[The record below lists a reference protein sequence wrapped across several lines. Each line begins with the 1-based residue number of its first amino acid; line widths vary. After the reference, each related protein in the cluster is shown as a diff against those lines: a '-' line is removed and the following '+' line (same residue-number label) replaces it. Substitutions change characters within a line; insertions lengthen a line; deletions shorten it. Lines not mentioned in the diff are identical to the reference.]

1 MTHPRN
7 IKSLSEEIGYV
18 LYSALGSFY
27 IPSCIM
33 VFVYIRIYFAAKA
46 RARRG
51 IKKPPRRPPHDA
63 VTSFSNVPGE
73 SKNGADVPASG
84 SLDRNSNTSPRDGE
98 RQIATIESHPQPMI
112 IPTVTCD
119 LASDISTSDAGEI
132 PTEGMEQKDTLK
144 VFTTAQVGRNPIS
157 QCQYRGST
165 LSVNGELQQQAAAA
179 ARARQPSVG
188 IDTDMVSE
196 FDPSSSDS
204 GVVSRCAV
212 VKPLKL
218 RLCRPIFGRR
228 TAKSRRSEESK
239 PAKSTKSVEQVV
251 PRVQKP
257 RDPEREKRRI
267 ARKKEKRATLILG
280 LIMGSFIACWL
291 PFFFMYILRLAYDIP
306 GIAFATAFWLGYM
319 NSALNPVIY
328 TIFNK
333 DFRRAFRR
341 ILFK

>member
-1 MTHPRN
+1 M
-7 IKSLSEEIGYV
+7 
-18 LYSALGSFY
+18 
-27 IPSCIM
+27 
-33 VFVYIRIYFAAKA
+33 A
-46 RARRG
+46 R
-51 IKKPPRRPPHDA
+51 
-63 VTSFSNVPGE
+63 
-73 SKNGADVPASG
+73 
-84 SLDRNSNTSPRDGE
+84 
-98 RQIATIESHPQPMI
+98 M
-112 IPTVTCD
+112 
-119 LASDISTSDAGEI
+119 
-132 PTEGMEQKDTLK
+132 
-144 VFTTAQVGRNPIS
+144 
-157 QCQYRGST
+157 
-165 LSVNGELQQQAAAA
+165 
-179 ARARQPSVG
+179 RQPSVG

-218 RLCRPIFGRR
+218 RLCKPIFGRKVNKNR
-228 TAKSRRSEESK
+228 KSGED
-239 PAKSTKSVEQVV
+239 KSCSVKNQIVEQQV

-291 PFFFMYILRLAYDIP
+291 PFFFMYILRLEYHMP
-306 GIAFATAFWLGYM
+306 GFAFSTAFWLGYM